1 MDVTMAGDDKV
12 VSLTG
17 MRKTVRTAIPAEVL
31 GYWEGLRGGRQ
42 VPLRSEVDPRGIERA
57 LEYAFVLERI
67 APAIARFRLAGMH
80 CTELMGM
87 EVRGM
92 PATSFFTPAWRQKF
106 AQILEGVFQG
116 PEMADLTLVAEQ
128 GYGKPELK
136 ARMLIL
142 PLKSDLGD
150 VSRALGCLVS
160 EGPIGR
166 APRRFDL
173 VEARI
178 VKVVAGQ
185 PLGMP
190 ATRPLP
196 DPLPE
201 PAPGAAAD
209 TTAAPEFAEP
219 PGQYVTAPPAAP
231 DSQHQPG
238 RASDG
243 ETPGTPRPDRPK
255 TRGAHLRLVKSDE

>member
-190 ATRPLP
+190 AVRPMPDELP
-196 DPLPE
+196 DPAPARAGDDA
-201 PAPGAAAD
+201 PAVAPGL
-209 TTAAPEFAEP
+209 AETP
-219 PGQYVTAPPAAP
+219 AQFVTAPPVTP
-231 DSQHQPG
+231 RRPE
-238 RASDG
+238 RAT
-243 ETPGTPRPDRPK
+243 ETSGQGTPRPEGPK
-255 TRGAHLRLVKSDE
+255 PRGAHLRLVKSDE